1 MHSTPWQPEFC
12 NWAFNLP
19 RGEKLLDKWRRI
31 PADTDVLVSHTP
43 PFGRGDQVGH
53 MNVGCEDLMR
63 EVQGRVKPTLHVFG
77 HVHEGYGRSS
87 DGVTTFVNASACT
100 HDYSPV
106 NPPFV
111 FDLDIPRS
119 KKGVVP
125 ATDASSDAQSCRDC
139 DEDRLSADCGVCD
152 DKALDYS
159 RLLHEQLR
167 VCSQKPPFVEQ
178 PAPANGFTRIGGDP
192 VCQIEESSTRK
203 TSLRAF
209 RVEGTAADL
218 LFESTLRVRPVQHSQ
233 VRALRYL
240 FSQGFRSNSSNYDSN
255 PDETTSSDDKQ
266 HVGATSLTSD
276 GKVDAGSDEKHEHNG
291 DARNGDEGS
300 GDRRR
305 QRRRQ
310 LAIARRVTV
319 AVLNDLSES
328 KEMSGPDREHLELAS
343 IASESLIEEAAS
355 HNGTATNA
363 AASAAPA
370 STARRRRDKTLR
382 KRDGFTK
389 LSTLV
394 EEPAGAQAGGA
405 PSPEAREAK
414 QNAPASSPSTATA
427 TSTASV
433 TVTTVVTEPVA
444 VVESTPPPPP
454 APTPAPAVEEDCV
467 LCKYKVPGHVH
478 PGRAPSPPPVAAV
491 VEAVTQT
498 AAPVAAPVSSP
509 KEQPGDGDAE
519 TAGESRS
526 VTSSKRLSSWF

>member
-1 MHSTPWQPEFC
+1 VRPPRLLASSPLPGATDAPSPSSTPWQPEFC

-19 RGEKLLDKWRRI
+19 RGQQLLDKWRRI
-31 PADTDVLVSHTP
+31 PDDTDVLVSHTP

-53 MNVGCEDLMR
+53 TRVGCEDLLR

-111 FDLDIPRS
+111 FDLDVPRS
-119 KKGVVP
+119 KKGVIT
-125 ATDASSDAQSCRDC
+125 TDSPLCADC
-139 DEDRLSADCGVCD
+139 DQDETGDDCGTCE

-167 VCSQKPPFVEQ
+167 VCSQKSPFVEQ
-178 PAPANGFTRIGGDP
+178 PAPPNGFVRIGNSPACPTDSCTDGK
-192 VCQIEESSTRK
+192 S
-203 TSLRAF
+203 SLRAF
-209 RVEGTAADL
+209 RVEGTTADL

-240 FSQGFRSNSSNYDSN
+240 FSQGFRNNSSNYN
-255 PDETTSSDDKQ
+255 DDPEVGAAAEEKQ
-266 HVGATSLTSD
+266 HGVTSTSTAD
-276 GKVDAGSDEKHEHNG
+276 VKKDAGGASKHDSHG
-291 DARNGDEGS
+291 VDEGEDA

-328 KEMSGPDREHLELAS
+328 KEMSGPDREHLEQAS
-343 IASESLIEEAAS
+343 IASESLIEEAAN
-355 HNGTATNA
+355 HNGTAEAT
-363 AASAAPA
+363 APA

-394 EEPAGAQAGGA
+394 EEPAGVQ
-405 PSPEAREAK
+405 SD
-414 QNAPASSPSTATA
+414 ATQSA
-427 TSTASV
+427 T
-433 TVTTVVTEPVA
+433 TTSAVIEA
-444 VVESTPPPPP
+444 VVVAESPAPPP
-454 APTPAPAVEEDCV
+454 APTPAPSVDEDCV

-478 PGRAPSPPPVAAV
+478 PGREPSPSPVEVVMEAAPS
-491 VEAVTQT
+491 VT
-498 AAPVAAPVSSP
+498 APKDKIS
-509 KEQPGDGDAE
+509 DGDAE
-519 TAGESRS
+519 STSDSRS
-526 VTSSKRLSSWF
+526 VTANKRLSSWF